1 MSEQKL
7 HYWIEHSGPAAGSED
22 AQGFLIVR
30 GPIQHW
36 TVSTEVVAEGLSA
49 EDVGSLL
56 VSASKLAAEIIERN
70 AAAEE
75 GSSWP

>member
-1 MSEQKL
+1 MSGQKL
-7 HYWIEHSGPAAGSED
+7 HYWIEHSGTAAGSEN
-22 AQGFLIVR
+22 APGFLIVR
-30 GPIQHW
+30 GPMQHW

-49 EDVGSLL
+49 EDLGSLL

-75 GSSWP
+75 RPSWP

>member
-1 MSEQKL
+1 MREQKL
-7 HYWIEHSGPAAGSED
+7 HYWIEHSGPAAGGED
-22 AQGFLIVR
+22 APGFLIVR
-30 GPIQHW
+30 GPMPHW

-56 VSASKLAAEIIERN
+56 VSASKLAAEMIDRN

-75 GSSWP
+75 GPSWP

>member
-1 MSEQKL
+1 VSGQKL
-7 HYWIEHSGPAAGSED
+7 HYWIEQSGPAADSAD
-22 AQGFLIVR
+22 APGFLIVR
-30 GPIQHW
+30 GPMQHW

-56 VSASKLAAEIIERN
+56 VSASKLAAEIIVRN

-75 GSSWP
+75 GSPWP